1 MVPSSRILFVDDEP
15 RVLEGLKDLLR
26 RHRKVWDMHFALG
39 GAEAIQRLDAEPF
52 DVIVTDAKMPQVDG
66 AEVFRHARE
75 RRPEA
80 VRIVLSGEASDNFAF
95 RLSPDAHQSIA
106 KPCRVGELELVL
118 TRACALRG
126 ILDDPALRAT
136 LGEIRQLPALPQT
149 YTRLIALLDDERAGM
164 LDVCHVVETDLALS
178 AKLLQLV
185 NSAFFGAGRQV
196 KSLLQAIQLLGLELV
211 KSLAL
216 STGVFTASGLGP
228 ERLAFFDAL
237 QSHSMD
243 VAFIACGLA
252 TIEER
257 RTLFTTAVLH
267 DIGLLVELQHLP
279 HLLQR
284 RGRARGE
291 ITWTPDEDRLHPAI
305 GAYLLGLWGLPLDVI
320 ECVANHHRPLT
331 HGATAFSKILRR
343 AEEALHLAQDEL
355 DGADAS
361 EIREHALRIAPEL
374 DLSAV
379 YVESGA

>member
-185 NSAFFGAGRQV
+185 NSAFFGAGRSV

-216 STGVFTASGLGP
+216 STGVFTVSGLGP
-228 ERLAFFDAL
+228 ERLAFFESL

-243 VAFIACGLA
+243 IAFIACGLA

-279 HLLQR
+279 HLLPR
-284 RGRARGE
+284 TGREVA
-291 ITWTPDEDRLHPAI
+291 WTPDEDEQHAAI

-331 HGATAFSKILRR
+331 RKSTAFSKILRR
-343 AEEALHLAQDEL
+343 AEEALHFAQEEMK
-355 DGADAS
+355 GADAT
-361 EIREHALRIAPEL
+361 EIRDYALRIAPDL
-374 DLSAV
+374 DLGPL
-379 YVESGA
+379 YEESPE